1 MADTAAFG
9 RQLQQYRAETQ
20 ALQQQVTQERLASQD
35 RIAELRRDSL
45 GGVQNLVNPFDQT
58 IVQMPADWNT
68 YWVNQRGEYIVADRP
83 DFDPN
88 QLPQLGAWERLTP
101 RP

>member
-1 MADTAAFG
+1 
-9 RQLQQYRAETQ
+9 
-20 ALQQQVTQERLASQD
+20 
-35 RIAELRRDSL
+35 
-45 GGVQNLVNPFDQT
+45 VQNLVNPFDQT
-58 IVQMPADWNT
+58 VVQMPADWNT